1 MSSSSSKRLL
11 WSDAFRPLVSYDLSS
26 PRPLVSNTGEM
37 QFSAKGY
44 QITGDFMTSPC
55 CFAGNNDE
63 LVVDALSEDN
73 NIYVWSATNG
83 ERETLGKQPLKCCV
97 KTVRLSARCV
107 TTSETASW
115 SLAMTAVLSHYGRS
129 TDHHVIICV
138 IKRLISSRC
147 ISKL

>member
-11 WSDAFRPLVSYDLSS
+11 CSDAFRPLVSYDLSS

-63 LVVDALSEDN
+63 LVVGASSEDN

-83 ERETLGKQPLKCCV
+83 ERETLGKQPLQV
-97 KTVRLSARCV
+97 LREIGKTMRSLRYNVRNGVLVSCDDGGAV
-107 TTSETASW
+107 TLW
-115 SLAMTAVLSHYGRS
+115 SFN
-129 TDHHVIICV
+129 
-138 IKRLISSRC
+138 
-147 ISKL
+147 